1 MASSFIYRPHVH
13 NLDNVST
20 PDVLLDHLLILKGE
34 ETAATPID
42 RLTTNV
48 EIQVVGGNTQPDAAF
63 TLIGAGAGTL
73 LSVASNH
80 GNQYEPINRL
90 SSVKPISRQAWRMN
104 DIGDNVANLVLR
116 SFAINLKG
124 EELIQEGIVG
134 EVFGTI
140 SNDVPLGN
148 IQILT
153 GLNLNKKFHC
163 DNFRVEIEDPIL
175 SRKLTL
181 QYRVQEI

>member
-13 NLDNVST
+13 NLNNVST
-20 PDVLLDHLLILKGE
+20 PDILLDHLLIIEGKK
-34 ETAATPID
+34 TATAPID

-48 EIQVVGGNTQPDAAF
+48 EIQVAGINTLPDAAF

-80 GNQYEPINRL
+80 GNQNEPVNRL
-90 SSVKPISRQAWRMN
+90 SSAKPISRQAWRMS

-116 SFAINLKG
+116 SFAINVKG
-124 EELIQEGIVG
+124 EELIQEGIIG

-140 SNDVPLGN
+140 MYDIPLGN
-148 IQILT
+148 IQMLT
-153 GLNLNKKFHC
+153 GLKRDKNFHC
-163 DNFRVEIEDPIL
+163 NNFRIEIEDPTL

-181 QYRVQEI
+181 QYWVQEI